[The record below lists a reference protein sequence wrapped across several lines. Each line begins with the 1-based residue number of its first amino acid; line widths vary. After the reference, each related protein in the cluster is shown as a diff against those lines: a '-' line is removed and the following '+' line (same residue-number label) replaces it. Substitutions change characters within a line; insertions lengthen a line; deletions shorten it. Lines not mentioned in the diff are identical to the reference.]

1 MPQLLTSVR
10 QSPGS
15 TIGEATAMRS
25 LRATTKEKPAAMKA
39 QHSQKK
45 KNPSSEFYC
54 QGEIFLQV
62 IVRAQRISLY

>member
-45 KNPSSEFYC
+45 KES
-54 QGEIFLQV
+54 QL
-62 IVRAQRISLY
+62 RILLSG